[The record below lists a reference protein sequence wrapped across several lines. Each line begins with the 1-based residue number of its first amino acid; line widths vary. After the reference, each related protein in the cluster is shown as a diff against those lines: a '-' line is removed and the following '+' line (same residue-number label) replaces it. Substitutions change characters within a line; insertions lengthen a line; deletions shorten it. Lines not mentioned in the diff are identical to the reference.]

1 MCIHYVLK
9 ILSSASKY
17 YAYDWRSKITNG
29 FQLEW
34 PQSCLP
40 EENQISTTR
49 ACWWTSSFR
58 HVLLYWFERA
68 NAYNTRLFIEAAH
81 DKMFALWRIFLVL
94 SYFKLTTKRLN
105 SWNSQFFVLQK
116 MSPFI
121 KYLAR
126 WRSMSLKFLQVSICS
141 KWSLNWV
148 INHVLLLTWT
158 EHELLTIPYG

>member
-34 PQSCLP
+34 PQNCLP

-121 KYLAR
+121 KAC
-126 WRSMSLKFLQVSICS
+126 SIKVFAVSFT
-141 KWSLNWV
+141 V
-148 INHVLLLTWT
+148 ILVIKIFWDFFS
-158 EHELLTIPYG
+158 ERVEIGW

>member
-34 PQSCLP
+34 PQNCLP

-121 KYLAR
+121 KACSIKVFAVSFTVILLIKNFWDLFSER
-126 WRSMSLKFLQVSICS
+126 VEFSTLSKKNLKKS
-141 KWSLNWV
+141 
-148 INHVLLLTWT
+148 
-158 EHELLTIPYG
+158 